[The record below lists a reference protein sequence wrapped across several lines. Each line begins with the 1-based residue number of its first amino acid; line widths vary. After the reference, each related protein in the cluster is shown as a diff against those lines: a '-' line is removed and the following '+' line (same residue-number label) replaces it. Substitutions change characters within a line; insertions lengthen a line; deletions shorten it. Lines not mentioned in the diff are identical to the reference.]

1 VEIIQKLR
9 FALAPLVLVTV
20 SACSG
25 PGVNAGER
33 GGVAFILFAAML
45 VVTGLVLAFFL
56 GKED

>member
-1 VEIIQKLR
+1 MEIIQKLR
-9 FALAPLVLVTV
+9 FALATLVLVAM

>member
-1 VEIIQKLR
+1 VEIFRKLR
-9 FALAPLVLVTV
+9 FALATLVLVALT
-20 SACSG
+20 ACSS